1 MNKLLLVGD
10 NTITPGNYLI
20 SYDTASN
27 LTINGEVTLNNPNN
41 PNHDL
46 TINLEN
52 NAQLNYHAILY
63 LTTNNNLTITTKNNN
78 VLNLN
83 LVIINTNKNKFT
95 ITINMLGSTSRA
107 KISIRALNTDSAS
120 NLDIICNGN
129 ISKNTFDNEI
139 LEDLKGL
146 ILHNDSLK
154 ISPNITVSTNEVMAN
169 HLVTIGS
176 FNPEDLFY
184 LATKGLSIK
193 TAKNLLL
200 HSFVTSILP
209 QELHEY
215 LKMEVIKFE

>member
-184 LATKGLSIK
+184 LATKDLSIK